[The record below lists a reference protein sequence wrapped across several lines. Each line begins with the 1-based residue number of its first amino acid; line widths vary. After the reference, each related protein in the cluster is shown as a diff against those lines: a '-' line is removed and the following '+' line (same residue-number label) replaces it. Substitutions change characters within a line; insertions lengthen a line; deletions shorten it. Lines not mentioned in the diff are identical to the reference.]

1 MLSSQSLLYEL
12 LARQKESGISAVCP
26 EYSEMGM
33 MKTQFFQAQDL
44 SENMQLCYSKA

>member
-1 MLSSQSLLYEL
+1 MLGSQSLLYEL